1 MVGVTPQSA
10 DGMSGVTAR
19 LLKGAEQTI
28 LAATLTLTTVLLL
41 IDAVGRPLGGF
52 HVPGKDE
59 YVKQLTLWL
68 AFVGGLAAAV
78 QGKHLTLS
86 TAQVFGGALTRRLAR
101 LFSFSVSAAVIAV
114 LGKGA
119 FDIVRVHRA
128 VAEPKILPI
137 GLPEWA
143 SEAVMPI
150 ALALMALVFAYKA
163 SDRWRWRGLAI
174 LAIPA
179 ALALGRLPPD
189 SVGHL
194 WPLAL
199 VVFAAAL
206 LGAPVF
212 VAMGGIAAVLFFS
225 EGTPVSAVTRKVYDL
240 IASPTLPAIPLLTA
254 AGYVIA
260 ESAAAERLVRFF
272 RALFGWMPG
281 GIAVMVAAVC
291 AMFTTFTGGS
301 GVTIIA
307 LGGLVYPILRKDGY
321 SESFSLGLV
330 TASGSLGLLF
340 PPSLPVVLYSVVASS
355 RDQVI
360 PLDQLYIAGLLP
372 GLLLV
377 VLTAAYGIFI
387 GRRVARERQAFSWKE
402 IVVSAW
408 RAKWELS
415 LPFVVIGLFVSG
427 WLTMM
432 ETAAAALAYAVVAE
446 CLITRDLHPF
456 RTLPGVLLK
465 AAGLMGAVLILLSIA
480 MGLTNYLVDVQIPDR
495 LLAWVQTHIHSQALF
510 LLALNVFLLV
520 MGSLVEIYAA
530 IVILAPLVVP
540 LGAAF
545 GVDPIHLGV
554 IFLANLELGFL
565 FPPVGLNLFL
575 SSSRFNKPLPGL
587 YRDVLPFLI
596 ILAVGVLSRGDGGH
610 SVPAAEPGRPLARPR
625 RDLAPAGGVVC
636 LDDGPAAAPHGTR
649 RRSPWSS
656 SRYRCRTEPRPS
668 PRPVVPDSATR
679 GGRTSR
685 NLRRSAVARAGRRG
699 RASGDTRCCS

>member
-1 MVGVTPQSA
+1 MIDTTPASA
-10 DGMSGVTAR
+10 GRKTGFLGTV
-19 LLKGAEQTI
+19 LKGTEETI
-28 LAATLTLTTVLLL
+28 LMATLALATILLL
-41 IDAVGRPLGGF
+41 IDAIGRPFGGF

-68 AFVGGLAAAV
+68 AFVGGLAAAA

-86 TAQVFGGALTRRLAR
+86 TAEFFGEGWARRLSR
-101 LFSFSVSAAVIAV
+101 LFGFSVSAAVIAI

-128 VAEPKILPI
+128 VAEPKMLPI
-137 GLPEWA
+137 GLPEWV

-150 ALALMALVFAYKA
+150 ALGLMALVFAYKA
-163 SDRWRWRGLAI
+163 SDRWAGRGVAF
-174 LAIPA
+174 LAIPLA
-179 ALALGRLPPD
+179 FALGLLPSD
-189 SVGHL
+189 AVTHL

-199 VVFAAAL
+199 VVLAAAL

-254 AGYVIA
+254 AGYVLA

-291 AMFTTFTGGS
+291 ALFTTFTGGS
-301 GVTIIA
+301 GVTIVA

-321 SESFSLGLV
+321 SEGFSLGLV

-355 RDQVI
+355 RDQVV

-377 VLTAAYGIFI
+377 VLTAVYGILV
-387 GRRVARERQAFSWKE
+387 GRHIERGRQAFAWKE
-402 IVVSAW
+402 LAVSAW
-408 RAKWELS
+408 RTKWELG
-415 LPFVVIGLFVSG
+415 LPFVIIGLFASG
-427 WLTMM
+427 WLTML
-432 ETAAAALAYAVVAE
+432 ETAAAALAYTVIVE
-446 CLITRDLHPF
+446 CLITRDLHMF
-456 RTLPGVLLK
+456 KTLPGVLLK

-480 MGLTNYLVDVQIPDR
+480 MGLTNYLVDAQIPD
-495 LLAWVQTHIHSQALF
+495 LVLAWVQAHIHSQAVF

-520 MGSLVEIYAA
+520 VGSVVEIYAA
-530 IVILAPLVVP
+530 IVILAPLIVP
-540 LGAAF
+540 IGAAF
-545 GVDPIHLGV
+545 DVNPIHLGV
-554 IFLANLELGFL
+554 IFLSNLELGFL

-575 SSSRFNKPLPGL
+575 SSSRFNKSLPTL
-587 YRDVLPFLI
+587 YRYVVPFLI
-596 ILAVGVLSRGDGGH
+596 ILAIGVLLITY
-610 SVPAAEPGRPLARPR
+610 VPAMSI
-625 RDLAPAGGVVC
+625 GV
-636 LDDGPAAAPHGTR
+636 LHWMGKH
-649 RRSPWSS
+649 
-656 SRYRCRTEPRPS
+656 
-668 PRPVVPDSATR
+668 
-679 GGRTSR
+679 
-685 NLRRSAVARAGRRG
+685 
-699 RASGDTRCCS
+699 

>member
-1 MVGVTPQSA
+1 MTE
-10 DGMSGVTAR
+10 TATESSTGGTGFLGSLFKR
-19 LLKGAEQTI
+19 TEQTV
-28 LAATLTLTTVLLL
+28 LMATLGLTTILLL

-78 QGKHLTLS
+78 QAKHLRLS
-86 TAQVFGGALTRRLAR
+86 TAEFFGEGRTRQLSRLIGGAVA
-101 LFSFSVSAAVIAV
+101 AAVVAV
-114 LGKGA
+114 LAKGT

-128 VAEPKILPI
+128 VPEPKILPI
-137 GLPEWA
+137 GLPEWV
-143 SEAVMPI
+143 SEAIMPLTMG
-150 ALALMALVFAYKA
+150 AMALVFAWKA
-163 SDRWRWRGLAI
+163 SDRRSGRLIAL

-179 ALALGRLPPD
+179 ALAIGLVPPE
-189 SVGHL
+189 SAAHL

-199 VVFAAAL
+199 IVLASAF

-225 EGTPVSAVTRKVYDL
+225 EGSPVSAVTRRVYDL

-254 AGYVIA
+254 AGYVLA

-272 RALFGWMPG
+272 RAIFGWMPG

-291 AMFTTFTGGS
+291 ALFTTFTGGS

-355 RDQVI
+355 REQVV

-377 VLTAAYGIFI
+377 VVTAIYGII
-387 GRRVARERQAFSWKE
+387 VGRHVARDRQPFSWRE
-402 IVVSAW
+402 VAIATW
-408 RAKWELS
+408 HAKWELA
-415 LPFVVIGLFVSG
+415 LPFVIIGLFASG
-427 WLTMM
+427 FLTML
-432 ETAAAALAYAVVAE
+432 ETAAAALAYAVIVE
-446 CLITRDLHPF
+446 CFITRDLHIF
-456 RTLPGVLLK
+456 KTLPEVLLK

-480 MGLTNYLVDVQIPDR
+480 MGLTNYLVDAQLPDQM
-495 LLAWVQTHIHSQALF
+495 LGWVQSHIHSQAMF

-520 MGSLVEIYAA
+520 VGSVVEIYAA
-530 IVILAPLVVP
+530 IVILAPLIVP
-540 LGAAF
+540 MGTAF
-545 GVDPIHLGV
+545 EVNPIHLGV

-575 SSSRFNKPLPGL
+575 SSSRFGKPLTQL
-587 YRDVLPFLI
+587 YRHVVPFLI
-596 ILAVGVLSRGDGGH
+596 ILAIAVLL
-610 SVPAAEPGRPLARPR
+610 V
-625 RDLAPAGGVVC
+625 
-636 LDDGPAAAPHGTR
+636 T
-649 RRSPWSS
+649 
-656 SRYRCRTEPRPS
+656 YIPS
-668 PRPVVPDSATR
+668 MSL
-679 GGRTSR
+679 GL
-685 NLRRSAVARAGRRG
+685 LRLLGKP
-699 RASGDTRCCS
+699 